1 MRGLLGLALG
11 VAVGWAAPATAQEI
25 SDSDLLRIFET
36 QRDAFRAAEE
46 SGMGRTRGLTLVT
59 VDDVQGPTTAA
70 AAEPSPAAPP
80 EGGEG
85 VSVGSTGTVGLAPP
99 ELRPLV
105 PAPPAAPTPV
115 VFGQLAP
122 DLQVNVRIE
131 FAFDSAAL
139 SPDQKPRLEQLC
151 RVMKASDIARFRIVG
166 HTDAVG
172 SDAYNERLSIL
183 RAQEVQRYFVNECG
197 IDPARLEAMGLGK
210 RFLFD
215 SANPRAAENRRVEF
229 QALS

>member
-1 MRGLLGLALG
+1 
-11 VAVGWAAPATAQEI
+11 
-25 SDSDLLRIFET
+25 
-36 QRDAFRAAEE
+36 
-46 SGMGRTRGLTLVT
+46 MGRTRGLTLVT
-59 VDDVQGPTTAA
+59 VEDVQGPTTAA
-70 AAEPSPAAPP
+70 AAEAPTAPP

-85 VSVGSTGTVGLAPP
+85 VSIGSTGTAGLATTG
-99 ELRPLV
+99 LRPLA
-105 PAPPAAPTPV
+105 PATPTAPTPV

-122 DLQVNVRIE
+122 ELQVNVRIE

-166 HTDAVG
+166 HTDAAG

-183 RAQEVQRYFVNECG
+183 RAEEVQRYFVNECG
-197 IDPARLEAMGLGK
+197 IDPTRLEAMGLGK
-210 RFLFD
+210 RFLFNT
-215 SANPRAAENRRVEF
+215 ANPRAGENRRVEF